1 MWILPNVEK
10 TTDLKSTSQQL
21 AKSILNRSKPIS
33 DRYAVTAQ
41 RKRNWF
47 LAKRVSDHAILTEIK
62 SLCTSSDPTERKSF
76 YFLEVDLE
84 GWDAWLSYSK
94 LEYAARMKVNV
105 DKERTYWATPT
116 VRDTFDAK
124 LSGPLPVRKDG
135 KHRFDVL
142 PRQLLHDED
151 YKGALNSRWV
161 ERAMGLPIGWT
172 IAQQK

>member
-10 TTDLKSTSQQL
+10 ITGLEIASKQL
-21 AKSILNRSKPIS
+21 AKSILHRSKPIS
-33 DRYAVTAQ
+33 ERYAVTSQ

-47 LAKRVSDHAILTEIK
+47 LAKRVSDNAYTTYTK
-62 SLCTSSDPTERKSF
+62 SLCTSPDPTERKSF
-76 YFLEVDLE
+76 YFLEADLE

-124 LSGPLPVRKDG
+124 LSRPLPVRKDG

-161 ERAMGLPIGWT
+161 ECAMGLSIGWI